1 MDKKI
6 SEKASTQRGEF
17 VGLMKARRGI
27 SPGRGGEKTGRG
39 KIFCCLE
46 EVKLLYII

>member
-6 SEKASTQRGEF
+6 SEMASTQRGEG

-27 SPGRGGEKTGRG
+27 SPGRGAKNGGRARA
-39 KIFCCLE
+39 F
-46 EVKLLYII
+46 